1 MLLLLFARSCGLG
14 SWKASPSLFIPA
26 THPEAAPHAASPA
39 LSLQKPT
46 YLTVPAHKLD
56 SPTMSRARIGSGRV
70 VLSCWGSAAVGV
82 TLSTWVL
89 RHSEA
94 GLSHVPSASSLT
106 RIAQSSPHLVPAA
119 VTLSLQPY
127 FPALPLPDRSQ
138 SLLGERSRISHHP
151 DLPLSSWLLHHTF
164 TLPALSLFC
173 PVCPS
178 LCFWGQLGGEEAE
191 RNPLGVT
198 RHCAAWVLAE
208 TVFNH
213 QRAASPRANPAVL
226 GCLSK

>member
-1 MLLLLFARSCGLG
+1 MGGRTRAFVLRVLLLHFPRSCGLG

-70 VLSCWGSAAVGV
+70 VLSCWGSAALSV

-94 GLSHVPSASSLT
+94 GLSRVPSASSLT
-106 RIAQSSPHLVPAA
+106 QIAQSSPHLVPAA
-119 VTLSLQPY
+119 V
-127 FPALPLPDRSQ
+127 FPSP
-138 SLLGERSRISHHP
+138 
-151 DLPLSSWLLHHTF
+151 
-164 TLPALSLFC
+164 
-173 PVCPS
+173 
-178 LCFWGQLGGEEAE
+178 
-191 RNPLGVT
+191 
-198 RHCAAWVLAE
+198 
-208 TVFNH
+208 
-213 QRAASPRANPAVL
+213 ASP
-226 GCLSK
+226 